1 MWDLPRT
8 GNDPKSSSL
17 AGGFL
22 TTGPPEKS
30 QCLCFYLETKEQD
43 GNSKSPSSFGMS
55 FSVGQPGSKSILQ
68 KKKSSIPSF
77 QTGFIYVVI
86 ICFPVSSEDTAWI
99 VCIVIRLTTAVAFR
113 GGQPSQIFGVIIWS
127 FPLTFTNFLLY
138 FIRLH
143 IPRTGLIITLCD
155 TGI

>member
-8 GNDPKSSSL
+8 GNEPKSSSL

-30 QCLCFYLETKEQD
+30 QCLYFYLETKEQD
-43 GNSKSPSSFGMS
+43 DNSKNPSSFGMS

-68 KKKSSIPSF
+68 KKTSFVPSF
-77 QTGFIYVVI
+77 QTGFISFV
-86 ICFPVSSEDTAWI
+86 ICFPVSSKDTAWI
-99 VCIVIRLTTAVAFR
+99 VCIMIRLTTAVAFR
-113 GGQPSQIFGVIIWS
+113 AGQLSQIFGVIIWS